1 MKFQEKYFSFL
12 RIIYIFSSNNI
23 AHKKERKKQMKR
35 ITMYSLLILCVT
47 LIIAV
52 IPTEAEGAIYE
63 DTVRLHIL
71 ANSNSDNDQEL
82 KLKIRDDILSNFSE
96 ELNGYSSTEDAKA
109 HLSALLP
116 EIESFAEEKT
126 KEYGYSYEVKAT
138 LSEEWYDTR
147 EYEDFTLPKGYYTS
161 LRIIIGDGEGKNWWC
176 VMYPPLC
183 LDMAT
188 ETAPADDAIK
198 KYNENEYVLISKN
211 GYNAKFKVLELV
223 SSIFS

>member
-1 MKFQEKYFSFL
+1 
-12 RIIYIFSSNNI
+12 
-23 AHKKERKKQMKR
+23 
-35 ITMYSLLILCVT
+35 MYSLLILCVT

-71 ANSNSDNDQEL
+71 ANSDSEEDQAL
-82 KLKIRDDILSNFSE
+82 KLKIRDEILSEFSG
-96 ELNGYSSTEDAKA
+96 ELDGFDSTEEAKA
-109 HLSALLP
+109 RISALLP
-116 EIESFAEEKT
+116 QIESFAEEKAR
-126 KEYGYSYEVKAT
+126 ELGYSYKVSAT

-147 EYEDFTLPKGYYTS
+147 EYDSFTLPKGYYTS
-161 LRIIIGDGEGKNWWC
+161 LRVIIGDGEGKNWWC

-183 LDMAT
+183 LDIAT
-188 ETAPADDAIK
+188 ENAPKDDAVK
-198 KYNENEYVLISKN
+198 KYNENEFVLISKN

>member
-1 MKFQEKYFSFL
+1 
-12 RIIYIFSSNNI
+12 
-23 AHKKERKKQMKR
+23 
-35 ITMYSLLILCVT
+35 MYSLLILCVT

-71 ANSNSDNDQEL
+71 ANSDSEEDQEL
-82 KLKIRDDILSNFSE
+82 KLKIRNEVLKEFSAELSGFD
-96 ELNGYSSTEDAKA
+96 STEEAKS
-109 HLSALLP
+109 HLNTLLP
-116 EIESFAEEKT
+116 EIESFAEKKV
-126 KEYGYSYEVKAT
+126 KEYGYSYNVSAT

-161 LRIIIGDGEGKNWWC
+161 LRIIIGEGEGKNWWC

-183 LDMAT
+183 LDIAT
-188 ETAPADDAIK
+188 EDAPKDDAVK
-198 KYNENEYVLISKN
+198 KYNENEFVLISKN